1 MKRILLASNCILLLA
16 ALTQLQLAVAGDQ
29 PSDYARPHFQ
39 AARSSISNRTLP
51 DRAMHANLSTFA
63 DEAWI
68 LPVRSSLLT
77 PGQITPRTLNMPS
90 LRPFFLVGEDP
101 QSLDWLRQRASEL
114 KEMGA
119 AGLAVEV
126 ADTEALDRIRAAA
139 PGITILPVNGNDLAT
154 RLQIEHYPVL
164 ITATSLEQ

>member
-1 MKRILLASNCILLLA
+1 MKRTLIARYFLLLLASFA
-16 ALTQLQLAVAGDQ
+16 HPELTVAGDQ
-29 PSDYARPHFQ
+29 PSDFTRPHFQ
-39 AARSSISNRTLP
+39 VARPPINNKVPP
-51 DRAMHANLSTFA
+51 DRAMHADLSTFA

-68 LPVRSSLLT
+68 LPVRSSHLS
-77 PGQITPRTLNMPS
+77 PGQITSRTLNMPG

-101 QSLDWLRQRASEL
+101 QSLAWLRQRAAEL
-114 KEMGA
+114 QEKGA

-126 ADTEALDRIRAAA
+126 TDNEALARIRAAA
-139 PGITILPVNGNDLAT
+139 PGITILPVNGNDIAT

>member
-1 MKRILLASNCILLLA
+1 MKRIPIACYFILLLA
-16 ALTQLQLAVAGDQ
+16 PFAQPELTVAGDQ
-29 PSDYARPHFQ
+29 PSDFTRPYLQF
-39 AARSSISNRTLP
+39 SKPPINNRNQP
-51 DRAMHANLSTFA
+51 HRPMHADLSRFA

-68 LPVRSSLLT
+68 LPVRSAHLS
-77 PGQITPRTLNMPS
+77 PGQITARALNMPG

-101 QSLDWLRQRASEL
+101 QSLAWLRQRATEL
-114 KEMGA
+114 QEMDA

-126 ADTEALDRIRAAA
+126 ADTEALARIRAAA
-139 PGITILPVNGNDLAT
+139 PGITILPVNGNDIAS

>member
-1 MKRILLASNCILLLA
+1 MKRIAIACYFTLLLA
-16 ALTQLQLAVAGDQ
+16 PFAQPELTVAGDQ
-29 PSDYARPHFQ
+29 PSDFTRPHFQ
-39 AARSSISNRTLP
+39 VSRLPINNKIQP
-51 DRAMHANLSTFA
+51 DRPMHADLSTFS

-68 LPVRSSLLT
+68 LPVSSSRLS
-77 PGQITPRTLNMPS
+77 PGQITPRALNMPG

-101 QSLDWLRQRASEL
+101 QSLDWLRQRATEL

-119 AGLAVEV
+119 AGLAIEV
-126 ADTEALDRIRAAA
+126 ADTEALARIRAAA
-139 PGITILPVNGNDLAT
+139 PGITILPVNGNDIAT

>member
-1 MKRILLASNCILLLA
+1 MKRISIASNCILLLA
-16 ALTQLQLAVAGDQ
+16 AFIQLQLAVAEDQ
-29 PSDYARPHFQ
+29 PSDYARPHFET
-39 AARSSISNRTLP
+39 ARPSASNGTQP
-51 DRAMHANLSTFA
+51 DRAIHADLSIFA

-68 LPVRSSLLT
+68 LPVHSALLS
-77 PGQITPRTLNMPS
+77 PGQITSRALNMPD

-101 QSLDWLRQRASEL
+101 HSLAWLRQRADKL
-114 KEMGA
+114 QAMGA

-126 ADTEALDRIRAAA
+126 ADTEALGRIRAAA
-139 PGITILPVNGNDLAT
+139 PGITILPVNGNDIAT

>member
-1 MKRILLASNCILLLA
+1 MKRIPIACYFTLLLA
-16 ALTQLQLAVAGDQ
+16 PVAQPELTIAGDQ

-39 AARSSISNRTLP
+39 AARSPINNKTQP
-51 DRAMHANLSTFA
+51 DRAMHADLSAFA

-68 LPVRSSLLT
+68 LPVRSSHLS
-77 PGQITPRTLNMPS
+77 PGQIMSRALSMPG
-90 LRPFFLVGEDP
+90 LRPFFLVGDDP
-101 QSLDWLRQRASEL
+101 QSLAWLRQRAAEL
-114 KEMGA
+114 QEMGA

-126 ADTEALDRIRAAA
+126 ADTEALARIRAAA
-139 PGITILPVNGNDLAT
+139 PGITILPVNGNDIAT